1 MSEKKVSS
9 IVARA
14 MNSLQWRRGNGNDDT
29 HAIEIKGNK
38 LALLQKPEIQK
49 QDLGTGGTVWNCAIV
64 ISKYFEK
71 LSEKENWSDKNVL
84 EVGSGTGIVGITTA
98 LTMKPKKLLVT
109 DIEQQLELMTTN
121 VNNVREQINDKTELD
136 CISIQEF
143 DWSKDEVKLDPQ
155 PPYDIIVVSDCVW
168 PKINNDFLINAL
180 LKVTDEK
187 TLIIQAYEYRGES
200 CRTTYFK
207 KAEQFFTF
215 ERIPEEELHQQFL
228 VDDIEL
234 YRVRRKP
241 ETKA

>member
-1 MSEKKVSS
+1 
-9 IVARA
+9 
-14 MNSLQWRRGNGNDDT
+14 
-29 HAIEIKGNK
+29 
-38 LALLQKPEIQK
+38 
-49 QDLGTGGTVWNCAIV
+49 
-64 ISKYFEK
+64 
-71 LSEKENWSDKNVL
+71 
-84 EVGSGTGIVGITTA
+84 
-98 LTMKPKKLLVT
+98 
-109 DIEQQLELMTTN
+109 
-121 VNNVREQINDKTELD
+121 
-136 CISIQEF
+136 
-143 DWSKDEVKLDPQ
+143 LDPQ
-155 PPYDIIVVSDCVW
+155 PPYDIVVVSDCVW

-180 LKVTDEK
+180 LKVTGKSIAQGKPVRSPYSQYIHLYLQESYNIFTDAKFRLDEK